1 LTAPELRIIA
11 LGGMPEVVA
20 GADVGALIA
29 DAFAVEPGDVVV
41 VAQKIVSKAEGRIVP
56 AETREDAR
64 AIAKREAKRIVRE
77 TQDHLIVETQHGFVC
92 ANAGVDMSNVAEGTA
107 ALLPKDPDAS
117 ADRIRRTLEER
128 SGTPIAVIVSDTF
141 GRAWRIGHANVAI
154 GSSGIPA
161 LRTYEGQVDPAGRE
175 LVITQIAQTDELA
188 SAAELV
194 MDKLDRVPVAIVR
207 GYRWTA
213 GAGTARELV
222 RPPEQDLFR

>member
-1 LTAPELRIIA
+1 MTAPELRVIA
-11 LGGMPEVVA
+11 VGGMPEVGA
-20 GADVGALIA
+20 GADIGALIA
-29 DAFAVEPGDVVV
+29 DAVTIEPGDVVV
-41 VAQKIVSKAEGRIVP
+41 IAQKIVSKAEGRIVP

-77 TQDHLIVETQHGFVC
+77 TADHLIVETHHGFVC
-92 ANAGVDMSNVAEGTA
+92 ANAGVDMSNVDAGTA
-107 ALLPKDPDAS
+107 ALLPRDPDAS

-128 SGTPIAVIVSDTF
+128 CGTPIAVIVSDTF

-154 GSSGIPA
+154 GSSGIA
-161 LRTYEGQVDPAGRE
+161 SLRTYEGKADPAGRE

-207 GYRWTA
+207 GYRWTPA
-213 GAGTARELV
+213 DGNARELV
-222 RPPEQDLFR
+222 RPPELDLFR